1 MSVRLFVSWHWRNP
15 RILKKSMF
23 FEKIVPVG
31 YVLSLRDFVVALHL
45 TRVSLVLR
53 LGTVCFLPCPHVTT
67 FP

>member
-1 MSVRLFVSWHWRNP
+1 
-15 RILKKSMF
+15 MF